1 MSDPIAA
8 QLKRNPK
15 NLRTMRN
22 TARALPLDFVA
33 GPYPKPAQR
42 SKAQTAQVVAAE
54 FVAKGRPR
62 LEMTL

>member
-42 SKAQTAQVVAAE
+42 SKAQAAQVIAAD
-54 FVAKGRPR
+54 FVA
-62 LEMTL
+62 